1 MGTNEVVTRPSSVR
15 GSYVWR
21 RYLLPGLAAIL
32 PLVAAV
38 LGALAIG
45 RGGGIVGGV
54 ETLSSTANNLLG
66 SVGTLLPLGFA
77 FGAGMVST
85 VNPCGFAMLPAY
97 LGLYLGS
104 NEDGGV
110 QIGIARRLGRGALV
124 GATVSAGFIV
134 LFGAAGLAIGGG
146 ARALVGLFA
155 WIGLAVGVLLVLAG
169 AWMVR
174 GGKLYT
180 GIAAQAASHIG
191 NPGQVGVRGY
201 FLFGLSYGI
210 ASLSCTLPIFLAVVG
225 TSLAT
230 GGFAAAV
237 GQFLAYALGMGF
249 VIMVLTLLAAMFKAS
264 VAKALRRVLPY
275 VNSISAALMILAGA
289 YIVFYW
295 LTTGGLL
302 SRLGIT

>member
-1 MGTNEVVTRPSSVR
+1 
-15 GSYVWR
+15 
-21 RYLLPGLAAIL
+21 
-32 PLVAAV
+32 
-38 LGALAIG
+38 
-45 RGGGIVGGV
+45 
-54 ETLSSTANNLLG
+54 
-66 SVGTLLPLGFA
+66 
-77 FGAGMVST
+77 
-85 VNPCGFAMLPAY
+85 
-97 LGLYLGS
+97 
-104 NEDGGV
+104 
-110 QIGIARRLGRGALV
+110 
-124 GATVSAGFIV
+124 V

-191 NPGQVGVRGY
+191 NPRQVGVRGY
-201 FLFGLSYGI
+201 LVFGLSYGI

-249 VIMVLTLLAAMFKAS
+249 VIMVS
-264 VAKALRRVLPY
+264 LRRVLPY
-275 VNSISAALMILAGA
+275 VNSISAALTILAGA
-289 YIVFYW
+289 YVVFYW